1 MAAPATLSSNS
12 PVAPQGPKGS
22 PASMA
27 PPRLRPK
34 RARPAPSA
42 AEMSPSDRMEIAA
55 KHALTLVAV
64 LVGLGLVYLTSE
76 RVFATV
82 MRWPDTIQ
90 EAVAPAHCQQFIDL
104 AKTAYGENWRVR
116 LDPRDTTCDQEVKSE
131 WERQK
136 LTRYTPPVEPLVPP
150 TSQVALAPPTAATAV
165 SASAPATFCLNVV
178 SLAKAKYGEAWRT
191 RLEGEDA
198 KCAGA
203 ASPAPAPTQPQTI
216 SQNVTT
222 P

>member
-1 MAAPATLSSNS
+1 MAAPATLSSNT

-34 RARPAPSA
+34 PQRKGGGAQPS
-42 AEMSPSDRMEIAA
+42 PTDQMEQSA
-55 KHALTLVAV
+55 KQALRVLAV
-64 LVGLGLVYLTSE
+64 LVALGLLYMISD
-76 RVFATV
+76 RVVAAVT
-82 MRWPDTIQ
+82 RWPATIQ
-90 EAVAPAHCQQFIDL
+90 EAVAPSHCQQFIHL

-116 LDPRDTTCDQEVKSE
+116 LDPRDTTCDHEVKTE

-150 TSQVALAPPTAATAV
+150 AAQVAVAPSAAVTAV
-165 SASAPATFCLNVV
+165 AASAPATFCLNVV
-178 SLAKAKYGEAWRT
+178 SLAKARYGEAWRSKLT
-191 RLEGEDA
+191 GAEA

-203 ASPAPAPTQPQTI
+203 PADATSQTV
-216 SQNVTT
+216 SQGVTT

>member
-1 MAAPATLSSNS
+1 MAAPATLSSNT
-12 PVAPQGPKGS
+12 PVAPKGPKGS
-22 PASMA
+22 PATMA

-34 RARPAPSA
+34 RAAPAASVA
-42 AEMSPSDRMEIAA
+42 QMSPSDRMELAA
-55 KHALTLVAV
+55 KHALTLVAG
-64 LVGLGLVYLTSE
+64 LVGLGLVYLTAE

-82 MRWPDTIQ
+82 VRWPATIQ
-90 EAVAPAHCQQFIDL
+90 EAVAPAHCQQFIHL
-104 AKTAYGENWRVR
+104 AKSAYGENWRVR

-136 LTRYTPPVEPLVPP
+136 LTRYTPPVEPLVAPAP
-150 TSQVALAPPTAATAV
+150 QVAVAAPPTAANAV
-165 SASAPATFCLNVV
+165 SAATPGTFCLNVV

-191 RLEGEDA
+191 KLEGEDV
-198 KCAGA
+198 KCAGGA
-203 ASPAPAPTQPQTI
+203 APQPTEPQTV

>member
-1 MAAPATLSSNS
+1 MAAPATLSSNT

-22 PASMA
+22 PATMA

-34 RARPAPSA
+34 RPQPAPA
-42 AEMSPSDRMEIAA
+42 NPADRLELAA

-64 LVGLGLVYLTSE
+64 LVGLGIVYLISE
-76 RVFATV
+76 RVLATV
-82 MRWPDTIQ
+82 TRWPATIQ

-104 AKTAYGENWRVR
+104 AKTAYGETWRVR
-116 LDPRDTTCDQEVKSE
+116 LDPRDTTCDQEVKAE

-150 TSQVALAPPTAATAV
+150 AASQVAVAPSPP
-165 SASAPATFCLNVV
+165 ASSVIAPATTCLNVV
-178 SLAKAKYGEAWRT
+178 SLAKAKYGEEWRSK
-191 RLEGEDA
+191 LSGAEA

-203 ASPAPAPTQPQTI
+203 QVDAAQQSVSQTK
-216 SQNVTT
+216 TT

>member
-34 RARPAPSA
+34 RARPASETA
-42 AEMSPSDRMEIAA
+42 SPGDRMELAA
-55 KHALTLVAV
+55 KHALTLVAA
-64 LVGLGLVYLTSE
+64 LVGLGLVYLIAE

-82 MRWPDTIQ
+82 VRWPATIQ

-104 AKTAYGENWRVR
+104 AKTAYGETWRVR

-136 LTRYTPPVEPLVPP
+136 LTRYTPPVEPLVAPAP
-150 TSQVALAPPTAATAV
+150 QVTVAAPTAGTAV
-165 SASAPATFCLNVV
+165 SASTPATFCLNVV
-178 SLAKAKYGEAWRT
+178 SLAKAKYGEEWRT
-191 RLEGEDA
+191 KLAGEEA

-203 ASPAPAPTQPQTI
+203 PSAPVQPQTV